1 MDKVGLI
8 QLKNAQCGLE
18 YLISREFDKASLKVL
33 FSFK

>member
-18 YLISREFDKASLKVL
+18 YLISREVDKIGRAHV
-33 FSFK
+33 